1 MMVGSDFEY
10 RDTDR
15 VVFQITELA
24 NHKIIK
30 KEFLLIWNRFFNWGY
45 KLNGTAYMPKRKYIN
60 KKC

>member
-15 VVFQITELA
+15 VVIQITELA

-30 KEFLLIWNRFFNWGY
+30 KEFLLI
-45 KLNGTAYMPKRKYIN
+45 
-60 KKC
+60 